1 MNERIEHTQITF
13 EVFCKTL
20 LKNKARSIHRKQNSL
35 ESREVPLAQIE
46 NTLAAL
52 AAPEAAPELDEPIIF
67 KVRDSFVCFVR
78 DQQLAQ
84 SIRALL
90 PRHREAVL
98 LSFFTSYGETE
109 ICRILGIPISTL
121 RSRRKAA
128 IQRMRAT
135 MEASD
140 GE

>member
-1 MNERIEHTQITF
+1 MNDQILHTQIAF

-20 LKNKARSIHRKQNSL
+20 LRNKARSIHRKQNSL
-35 ESREVPLAQIE
+35 ESREIPLSQIQ

-52 AAPEAAPELDEPIIF
+52 AAPESFPELDEPVVF
-67 KVRDSFVCFVR
+67 EVRDKFVCVVHDR
-78 DQQLAQ
+78 LLAQ
-84 SIRALL
+84 SIRTLL

-98 LSFFTSYGETE
+98 LSFFTSYSETE
-109 ICRILGIPISTL
+109 VSRILGIPISTL

-128 IQRMRAT
+128 IQRMREA
-135 MEASD
+135 MEDSD